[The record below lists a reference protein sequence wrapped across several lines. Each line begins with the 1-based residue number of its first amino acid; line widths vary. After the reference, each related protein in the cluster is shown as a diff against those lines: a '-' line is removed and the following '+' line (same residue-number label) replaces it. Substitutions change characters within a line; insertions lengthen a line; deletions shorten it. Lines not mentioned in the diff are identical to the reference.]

1 MHVGVHLHIAH
12 FYFHVCIYLHI
23 TYLGVSV
30 TGCVGGCAVLTFSA
44 TVKWGQMCNWPVF
57 ACILIQKF
65 LKFCIFLW
73 LNKEIIPSAITLH
86 SQLEFTN
93 YHGTLWNT
101 LFGKLV
107 TCHLCIENKM
117 FGSKANAT
125 SSLEMWFGILIF
137 YLHDQNLFVYRLLS
151 ELKLE
156 VKTTQ
161 NLKFVFCPPL
171 EPMPPGEPVTG
182 NTYDHIYFSDSPG
195 LSQSN
200 AAEST

>member
-1 MHVGVHLHIAH
+1 M
-12 FYFHVCIYLHI
+12 
-23 TYLGVSV
+23 
-30 TGCVGGCAVLTFSA
+30 
-44 TVKWGQMCNWPVF
+44 
-57 ACILIQKF
+57 
-65 LKFCIFLW
+65 
-73 LNKEIIPSAITLH
+73 
-86 SQLEFTN
+86 EFTN

-182 NTYDHIYFSDSPG
+182 NTDDHIYFSDN
-195 LSQSN
+195 LRLTQSS
-200 AAEST
+200 AAESTWENIFHKYFLLVLRLTQSFGNVACTMNHLETSCSQYSQHYIILDGRLFYKWNWEWFKSWNTTTTDMKNKCDKEA